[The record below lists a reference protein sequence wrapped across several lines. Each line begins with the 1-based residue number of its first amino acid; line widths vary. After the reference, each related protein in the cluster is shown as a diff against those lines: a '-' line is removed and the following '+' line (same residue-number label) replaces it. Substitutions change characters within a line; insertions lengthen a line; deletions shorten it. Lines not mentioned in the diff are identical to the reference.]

1 MMHSLF
7 LPDFAPG
14 FAPDFPM
21 SLSSSADSPTRRD
34 QRIRWLAQPHQC
46 QLQPAFQESQYEFAH
61 RRLHAPVPSRHLAR
75 SQQSHR
81 NPAHTRALPARKA
94 GAPQRSDFKQL
105 QSLYLEPAKS
115 ALVDELSEE
124 TRIAKAV
131 LLREA
136 VDDLLV
142 KYKKL
147 KLPKR

>member
-1 MMHSLF
+1 M
-7 LPDFAPG
+7 A
-14 FAPDFPM
+14 
-21 SLSSSADSPTRRD
+21 TKTK
-34 QRIRWLAQPHQC
+34 RI
-46 QLQPAFQESQYEFAH
+46 
-61 RRLHAPVPSRHLAR
+61 
-75 SQQSHR
+75 
-81 NPAHTRALPARKA
+81 K
-94 GAPQRSDFKQL
+94 KL

-115 ALVDELSEE
+115 ALLDELTEE